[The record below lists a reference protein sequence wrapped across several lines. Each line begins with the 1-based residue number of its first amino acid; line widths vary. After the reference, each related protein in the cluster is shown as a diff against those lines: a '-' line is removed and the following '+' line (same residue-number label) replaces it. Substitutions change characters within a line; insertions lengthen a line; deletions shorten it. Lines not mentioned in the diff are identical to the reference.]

1 LIHEKKTPNAAHHAP
16 AGPIAF
22 DDILRVAGR
31 VHALVRPLDQRRQPA
46 TRDLRPS
53 SQSSASPRNR
63 REGQPQS
70 DARRRRD

>member
-31 VHALVRPLDQRRQPA
+31 VHALVRPPKRSGANVLSRHDASFRQF
-46 TRDLRPS
+46 
-53 SQSSASPRNR
+53 
-63 REGQPQS
+63 
-70 DARRRRD
+70 